1 MIIKFSKKFKKQL
14 NKTPEKVKAAFKIRY
29 RFFIVD
35 EFNPILRNHSLAGKY
50 AGCRS
55 INISGDWRAVFRE
68 YEDENLIVFVALG
81 THSQLY
87 E

>member
-1 MIIKFSKKFKKQL
+1 MRY
-14 NKTPEKVKAAFKIRY
+14 KV
-29 RFFIVD
+29 FIVD

-55 INISGDWRAVFRE
+55 INISGDWRVAFRE

-81 THSQLY
+81 IHSQLY
-87 E
+87 K